1 MSKLEIVQF
10 PVSAELPERTR
21 NFLRWTREIGIK
33 HQPDMAGFVVL
44 AWGEK
49 GDVTICGDA
58 SAKENPIPNYL
69 LPAWVAEH
77 IRAEHVTAGEVKTI
91 LRDIGVL
98 APKPPEGA

>member
-1 MSKLEIVQF
+1 MSKPTIVQF
-10 PVSAELPERTR
+10 LPATELPERTR
-21 NFLRWTREIGIK
+21 NFLRWTREIGTAWR
-33 HQPDMAGFVVL
+33 PDMVGFVVL

-49 GDVTICGDA
+49 GDLTICGDT
-58 SAKENPIPNYL
+58 SAKENPIPNAL

-77 IRAEHVTAGEVKTI
+77 LRAEYVTGGEVKSI